1 MSLPSAIDGPGVD
14 NGDSDCHGP
23 AGEARMRMTGEANV
37 RQAFQA
43 IWGAEPFAYQLEVT
57 ERLLAGRNVVLAAPT
72 GSGKTLAAL
81 HPFARARQDGLAW
94 ADRLLYTLPLRTLTG
109 ALHEKYGP
117 KLAKAG
123 LKASLQTGLYKGD
136 PAFRGDVCF
145 ATIDQVLSA
154 YVGQPISLGE
164 GQANLVG
171 GALVGAYLVF
181 DEFHLLEP
189 ARALATALDLAKRLR
204 GFARLLFMTAT
215 ASQPVL
221 DHLAAVLE
229 ADVVTPSA
237 EDLKK
242 MPAQSTRRRTYA
254 WFEGP
259 LTADAVLA
267 RRRDRTIV
275 VVNTVKRAQTLY
287 DELQKKLGALER
299 QTGEDG
305 ADPGLLL
312 LHSRFLPEDRQAIEK
327 LALSIFAEG
336 SQQKGLLIATQV
348 IEVGLD
354 ISAQVLLTELAPAN
368 SLVQRAGRCA
378 RFAEQVGEVVV
389 FEAGGTEAAGG
400 TEGEGARARRRYRP
414 YSSEDCLATR
424 RGLAGR
430 LAGGP
435 VVADYQWELSLVEE
449 ALGET
454 DRAAIGYLAAH
465 ARAWSEAI
473 GLALAQNPKAAY
485 RRFVR
490 SVDAT
495 AIIIHANPS
504 ELDLRRGVDTFSVS
518 DPVLRGFL
526 RDLDLADAQAGLVQ
540 YPEWNDD
547 PHQENASPVRRWVPV
562 ESLRDLKGQFL
573 LAVSP
578 KVASYDPTLGLK
590 LGQVGAWESG
600 QERWPAGEGDRGDA
614 SKGKVKGKVVG
625 VAETFRQHALDVARR
640 ARDLAASEAVAARSH
655 FGATLGCSAEAL
667 LDLMELV
674 GVLHDLGKL
683 DQAWQDGIWLI
694 QSASGGPE
702 RVRAKGGS
710 EQFLAHSDRPAPAGR
725 GGRTSH
731 LPPHSV
737 AGACVSFPVLRAF
750 VGRTFPSD
758 LGDTILAAALAA
770 IARHHYP
777 WSAEFRS
784 FQGAPGVREEVAAI
798 LAGIGRTEGASMPPG
813 VSPRNG
819 SDLMA
824 SVLKGAHPSN
834 PKVWALY
841 WLIARLLRLA
851 DQTSQAEL
859 TVPAGL

>member
-1 MSLPSAIDGPGVD
+1 
-14 NGDSDCHGP
+14 
-23 AGEARMRMTGEANV
+23 MRMTGEANA

-43 IWGAEPFAYQLEVT
+43 IWGEEPFGYQLEVT

-94 ADRLLYTLPLRTLTG
+94 ADRLLYTLPLRTLTS
-109 ALHEKYGP
+109 ALHEKYGS
-117 KLAKAG
+117 KLAQAG

-171 GALVGAYLVF
+171 GALIGAYLVF
-181 DEFHLLEP
+181 DEFHLLE
-189 ARALATALDLAKRLR
+189 ADRALATALDLAKRLR

-221 DHLAAVLE
+221 DHLGAVLE

-287 DELQKKLGALER
+287 DELRKKLGAPER
-299 QTGEDG
+299 QAGEDG
-305 ADPGLLL
+305 ADPALVL

-327 LALSIFAEG
+327 LALSIFAKG
-336 SQQKGLLIATQV
+336 SQQRGLLIATQV

-389 FEAGGTEAAGG
+389 FEAGGTEASGDTETEVIAGATDAGLEGGG

-454 DRAAIGYLAAH
+454 DRAAIGYLIAH
-465 ARAWSEAI
+465 AGAWNEAI
-473 GLALAQNPKAAY
+473 GLALAQDPKAAY

-495 AIIIHANPS
+495 AIIIHANPG

-526 RDLDLADAQAGLVQ
+526 RDLDLVGAQAGLVQ

-547 PHQENASPVRRWVPV
+547 PHQEDASPVRRWAPV

-578 KVASYDPTLGLK
+578 KVASYDLALGLR
-590 LGQVGAWESG
+590 LGQAGAWESG
-600 QERWPAGEGDRGDA
+600 QERWPAGEVDRGDA
-614 SKGKVKGKVVG
+614 GKDKVTG

-640 ARDLAASEAVAARSH
+640 SRDLAASEAVAARAH
-655 FGATLGCSAEAL
+655 LGAALGCSAEAF
-667 LDLMELV
+667 LDLILLV
-674 GVLHDLGKL
+674 GVVHDLGKL
-683 DQAWQDGIWLI
+683 DQAWQDGIWRI
-694 QSASGGPE
+694 QSVSGGPE
-702 RVRAKGGS
+702 RVRAKEGS
-710 EQFLAHSDRPAPAGR
+710 GRFLAHSDRLAPAGR

-737 AGACVSFPVLRAF
+737 AGACVSFPMLRAF

-798 LAGIGRTEGASMPPG
+798 LAEIGRTEGASMPAA

-841 WLIARLLRLA
+841 WLIARLVRLA
-851 DQTSQAEL
+851 DQTSQADL
-859 TVPAGL
+859 VALAGV

>member
-1 MSLPSAIDGPGVD
+1 MTCEASA
-14 NGDSDCHGP
+14 S
-23 AGEARMRMTGEANV
+23 
-37 RQAFQA
+37 QAFQA
-43 IWGAEPFAYQLEVT
+43 IWGKAPFGYQLEVT

-81 HPFARARQDGLAW
+81 HPFVRARQDGLAW
-94 ADRLLYTLPLRTLTG
+94 ADRLLYTLPLRTLTS
-109 ALHEKYGP
+109 ALHEKYGS
-117 KLAKAG
+117 KLAQAG

-189 ARALATALDLAKRLR
+189 ERALATALDLAKRLR
-204 GFARLLFMTAT
+204 GFTRLLFMTAT
-215 ASQPVL
+215 ATQPVL

-254 WFEGP
+254 WFEGT

-287 DELQKKLGALER
+287 DELRKKLETPER
-299 QTGEDG
+299 QTGEKG

-312 LHSRFLPEDRQAIEK
+312 LHSRFLAEDRQAIEK
-327 LALSIFAEG
+327 LALSIFAKD

-348 IEVGLD
+348 VEVGLD

-378 RFAEQVGEVVV
+378 RFADQVGEVVV
-389 FEAGGTEAAGG
+389 FEAGGTEAEGDTETEAIEGATATGLESEG
-400 TEGEGARARRRYRP
+400 TEGDGATARRRYRP
-414 YSSEDCLATR
+414 YTSTDCLATR

-449 ALGET
+449 ALGEP
-454 DRAAIGYLAAH
+454 DRAAIGYLIAH
-465 ARAWSEAI
+465 AGARREDI

-495 AIIIHANPS
+495 AIVIHANPG

-518 DPVLRGFL
+518 DPVLRGFV
-526 RDLDLADAQAGLVQ
+526 RDLDLAGALAGLVQ

-547 PHQENASPVRRWVPV
+547 PHQENASPVRRWAPV
-562 ESLRDLKGQFL
+562 ESLRNLRGQFL

-578 KVASYDPTLGLK
+578 EVASYDPTLGLR
-590 LGQVGAWESG
+590 LGQAGAWQSG
-600 QERWPAGEGDRGDA
+600 QERRPAGEVDQGDVG
-614 SKGKVKGKVVG
+614 KGKVKRKVVG

-640 ARDLAASEAVAARSH
+640 ARDLAASEAVAARAH
-655 FGATLGCSAEAL
+655 LGAVLGCSAEAF
-667 LDLMELV
+667 LDLIELV

-683 DQAWQDGIWLI
+683 DQAWQDGIWRI

-702 RVRAKGGS
+702 RVRAQEGS
-710 EQFLAHSDRPAPAGR
+710 GRFLAHSDRLAPAGH
-725 GGRTSH
+725 GGPTSH

-750 VGRTFPSD
+750 VGRTFPLD

-784 FQGAPGVREEVAAI
+784 FQGASGVREELAAI
-798 LAGIGRTEGASMPPG
+798 FEGIGRTEGASMPAA

-841 WLIARLLRLA
+841 WLIVRLLRLA
-851 DQTSQAEL
+851 DQASQADL
-859 TVPAGL
+859 AALAGV